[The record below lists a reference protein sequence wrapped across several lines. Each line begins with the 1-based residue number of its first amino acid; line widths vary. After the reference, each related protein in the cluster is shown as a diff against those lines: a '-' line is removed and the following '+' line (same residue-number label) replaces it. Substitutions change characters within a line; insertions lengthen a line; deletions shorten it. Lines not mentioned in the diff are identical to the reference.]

1 MTRLWRSRTLLPVW
15 LIVLLAAGGCSEGDN
30 ENQVNE
36 PPPGAGGGP
45 PGGGGPG
52 GGAPGIRQIMAK
64 LGRGPNALTPV
75 IGNALQQDPPP
86 WDTIQGQAKEYA
98 QSAAELGKFDP
109 PKGAKESWVKLTAAF
124 ADSGAELEKAAI
136 AKDKEAARLSH
147 DQLKN
152 SCNACHQ
159 EHRRMGRGGG
169 PGGPGGPP
177 PGGPGGRGGFGR
189 PPGGPR
195 GPPPE
200 RPGGPP
206 PGAPQ

>member
-1 MTRLWRSRTLLPVW
+1 MTRLWRSWTVLPVG
-15 LIVLLAAGGCSEGDN
+15 LIVLLAAGGCSESDN
-30 ENQVNE
+30 EIQANQ
-36 PPPGAGGGP
+36 PPPGAGGG
-45 PGGGGPG
+45 GP
-52 GGAPGIRQIMAK
+52 PGIRQIMNK

-75 IGNALQQDPPP
+75 IGNELQQEPPP

-124 ADSGAELEKAAI
+124 ADSGAELEKAAM

-169 PGGPGGPP
+169 GPGGPGGPP
-177 PGGPGGRGGFGR
+177 PGGPGGRGGFGG
-189 PPGGPR
+189 PPGGP
-195 GPPPE
+195 PPGG
-200 RPGGPP
+200 PGGPP